1 MCHGT
6 HVEVRG
12 QLLGVSSCLLSHVSW
27 GSTSTLSLGNK
38 LLHPQ
43 SPLTSAFLRH
53 FEACSLSSASL
64 MASPLYEIHTRFF
77 AIESA
82 GYNFFFSFFML
93 ASYILMCKMSCFNS
107 WFNFLFSWMTLVFN
121 WFLYVSVKLLYLG
134 WCLPSYSSFY
144 LKYCRH
150 SFVPDS
156 LCTNSPSLWNVFV
169 ASKAVPTAL
178 PRLLTGM
185 VKRWKFWVIQYNFLA
200 EFNKGKACALLFD
213 SLVGY
218 VSVYDGVQ
226 AQRGNATV
234 CSSAQQVAAF
244 GDSWNDC

>member
-1 MCHGT
+1 
-6 HVEVRG
+6 
-12 QLLGVSSCLLSHVSW
+12 
-27 GSTSTLSLGNK
+27 
-38 LLHPQ
+38 
-43 SPLTSAFLRH
+43 
-53 FEACSLSSASL
+53 
-64 MASPLYEIHTRFF
+64 
-77 AIESA
+77 
-82 GYNFFFSFFML
+82 ML
-93 ASYILMCKMSCFNS
+93 ALYILMYKMSCFNS

-169 ASKAVPTAL
+169 ASKAVPTTAL

-200 EFNKGKACALLFD
+200 EFNKGRACASLFD
-213 SLVGY
+213 SLIDY